1 MNHVHHAHKLTRGAK
16 ENDSHPI
23 EYVPLISAL
32 WVAHTRHNIL
42 VYYDAT
48 ITRTQTREEATMS
61 FVVGGGWGGGAR
73 TREHQNAPALVCSR
87 TLNSF
92 SRAAR
97 ASACPAAD
105 SRANKP
111 TIRDADATI
120 VRWLMLFSLSTLSS
134 VKVHG
139 KYSK

>member
-48 ITRTQTREEATMS
+48 ITLTQTREEATMS
-61 FVVGGGWGGGAR
+61 FVVGGGWGRGLGHGNNKTPPPWCVR
-73 TREHQNAPALVCSR
+73 AP
-87 TLNSF
+87 
-92 SRAAR
+92 
-97 ASACPAAD
+97 
-105 SRANKP
+105 
-111 TIRDADATI
+111 
-120 VRWLMLFSLSTLSS
+120 
-134 VKVHG
+134 
-139 KYSK
+139 